1 MANVPTFSLLQ
12 RTSQNQ
18 SQKQLQS
25 QKLSQKQLMALKFLS
40 LSSVDLRRE
49 IYDTVAKNPALIITK
64 DFNEEG
70 VKDARVSLAGDNLR
84 VSSISKSGIEASDNF
99 QSALES
105 SPDERQTLS
114 EHLLHQ
120 FLSVE
125 HSPSQEKL
133 GVALIH
139 NLDKNGFHILEPLS
153 LLDKNDKNQT
163 PKLLEKTIDYI
174 QRLDPEGCCC
184 RNFEESLFVQASIR
198 EDAPEAALFIL
209 NGHFDLLQ
217 PPQPVKI
224 LKKISELKKDFPN
237 KTGDISFSLEDIENA
252 LSYIKKLE
260 PFPASQFSPSDNAY
274 IQPDVYVEKNE
285 QTGAYSVRAN
295 DELLPVVGLSP
306 DFYELSLDRS
316 RVTKS
321 TEKSEKK
328 RSEHR
333 FIMESVR
340 SAKDFME
347 SLQFRKKTLLL
358 ACQQIVIAQK
368 DFFEK
373 GPSFLKPLRQKDIAS
388 LIGVHEATISRMA
401 NEKYLRCDRG
411 LFRIDFFFTN
421 AVGTNDSGT
430 EQKETSSKTAV
441 MYELE
446 QILKEHKGDEKPLSD
461 QKISDLLLEKGIKIA
476 RRTVAKYR
484 SQLNID
490 SSYTRL

>member
-70 VKDARVSLAGDNLR
+70 VNDARVSLAGDNLR
-84 VSSISKSGIEASDNF
+84 VSSVSKSGIEASDNF

-224 LKKISELKKDFPN
+224 LKKISELKKDFSN

-306 DFYELSLDRS
+306 DFYELSLERS

-373 GPSFLKPLRQKDIAS
+373 GSSFLKPLRQKDIAS

>member
-70 VKDARVSLAGDNLR
+70 VNDARVSLAGDNLR
-84 VSSISKSGIEASDNF
+84 VSSVSKSGIEASDNF

-224 LKKISELKKDFPN
+224 LKKISELKKDFSN
-237 KTGDISFSLEDIENA
+237 KTGYISFSLEDIETA

-306 DFYELSLDRS
+306 DFYELSLERS

-340 SAKDFME
+340 FAKDFME